1 MANPTN
7 TRAKKTERR
16 SAEAAPRVDHAD
28 ATAKH
33 FLLFEIAG
41 GSFGMPLASIAE
53 IIRVPKLSYM
63 PLVPPSLLGLA
74 NLRGAVVPAISL
86 RRLLHLPDAAADDTT
101 RMIVLN
107 GTAPVGFVVDRID
120 RLVAVPA
127 ERLDHDDAGAGDI
140 DPAVID
146 SVIRGAEGQEPTK
159 ILDSARLISGQ
170 FTQLGVTGSR
180 DAGRSAVALG
190 AAGAVETKTLTSL
203 LSFDL
208 GAQEYALPLDSVREI
223 VALPDH
229 VSEVPRA
236 EAAVLGVVT
245 LRNRLLPLV
254 SLRALL
260 GLPVDGM
267 RAQSAKVIVVSMGDA
282 SIGVVV
288 DATREI
294 LRVDPAQIDT
304 APTLLSRGEGEADV
318 TSICRLDQGRRLVAV
333 LSPDRLFRSDLVSR
347 ILAEQGGAIDGKDVQ
362 PGTAAMAD
370 EQFIVFRLGGQDYAL
385 PIAAVGEIVRPP
397 EHITRVPK
405 APAFIDG
412 VINLRGS
419 VLPIVDLRR
428 RFDVVAA
435 GNRASQRILV
445 LGIAGARAGFLVDS
459 VAEVLKVPT
468 GSIQPAPEM
477 SPDQMRLISRVINL
491 EDTGRMILL
500 VDSAQLLDQVESD
513 VIAKFESEQLDQTTT
528 ST

>member
-41 GSFGMPLASIAE
+41 GSFGMPLGSIAE

-146 SVIRGAEGQEPTK
+146 SVIRGAEGHEPTK
-159 ILDSARLISGQ
+159 ILNSARLISGQ

-229 VSEVPRA
+229 VS
-236 EAAVLGVVT
+236 
-245 LRNRLLPLV
+245 
-254 SLRALL
+254 
-260 GLPVDGM
+260 
-267 RAQSAKVIVVSMGDA
+267 
-282 SIGVVV
+282 
-288 DATREI
+288 
-294 LRVDPAQIDT
+294 
-304 APTLLSRGEGEADV
+304 
-318 TSICRLDQGRRLVAV
+318 
-333 LSPDRLFRSDLVSR
+333 
-347 ILAEQGGAIDGKDVQ
+347 
-362 PGTAAMAD
+362 
-370 EQFIVFRLGGQDYAL
+370 
-385 PIAAVGEIVRPP
+385 
-397 EHITRVPK
+397 
-405 APAFIDG
+405 
-412 VINLRGS
+412 
-419 VLPIVDLRR
+419 
-428 RFDVVAA
+428 
-435 GNRASQRILV
+435 
-445 LGIAGARAGFLVDS
+445 
-459 VAEVLKVPT
+459 
-468 GSIQPAPEM
+468 
-477 SPDQMRLISRVINL
+477 
-491 EDTGRMILL
+491 
-500 VDSAQLLDQVESD
+500 
-513 VIAKFESEQLDQTTT
+513 
-528 ST
+528 

>member
-1 MANPTN
+1 
-7 TRAKKTERR
+7 
-16 SAEAAPRVDHAD
+16 
-28 ATAKH
+28 
-33 FLLFEIAG
+33 
-41 GSFGMPLASIAE
+41 
-53 IIRVPKLSYM
+53 
-63 PLVPPSLLGLA
+63 
-74 NLRGAVVPAISL
+74 
-86 RRLLHLPDAAADDTT
+86 
-101 RMIVLN
+101 
-107 GTAPVGFVVDRID
+107 
-120 RLVAVPA
+120 
-127 ERLDHDDAGAGDI
+127 
-140 DPAVID
+140 
-146 SVIRGAEGQEPTK
+146 
-159 ILDSARLISGQ
+159 
-170 FTQLGVTGSR
+170 
-180 DAGRSAVALG
+180 
-190 AAGAVETKTLTSL
+190 
-203 LSFDL
+203 
-208 GAQEYALPLDSVREI
+208 
-223 VALPDH
+223 
-229 VSEVPRA
+229 
-236 EAAVLGVVT
+236 
-245 LRNRLLPLV
+245 
-254 SLRALL
+254 
-260 GLPVDGM
+260 M

-333 LSPDRLFRSDLVSR
+333 LSPDRLFRSDLVGR
-347 ILAEQGGAIDGKDVQ
+347 ILAEQIGAVDGKDVQ

-459 VAEVLKVPT
+459 VAEVLKVPS